1 MAIKYTRGEERTN
14 YLSHAG
20 GILLG
25 IIIGICFLFYCY
37 RHGDVWMQWGVWLYL
52 GGMLGSY
59 IASTA
64 YHACPATSRWKE
76 HLRKWD
82 HAAIYWHIAGSYSPI
97 TLVALREQ
105 GYWGWTLFS
114 FVWLCAIVGT
124 VMSFR
129 RLKQHSNLET
139 ICYVL
144 MGLVVL
150 VAFKPL
156 MDAVSPHAV
165 GWIIGEGGCYVTGAL
180 FYSLNKRRYMHSVF
194 HFFVLAGSVCHILAV
209 WDILEDYI

>member
-1 MAIKYTRGEERTN
+1 ME
-14 YLSHAG
+14 
-20 GILLG
+20 
-25 IIIGICFLFYCY
+25 
-37 RHGDVWMQWGVWLYL
+37 WGVWLYMF
-52 GGMLGSY
+52 GMLGSY
-59 IASTA
+59 IASTV
-64 YHACPATSRWKE
+64 YHACPAHSKWKE
-76 HLRKWD
+76 RLRKWD

-105 GYWGWTLFS
+105 GYWGWTLFG

-124 VMSFR
+124 IMSFR
-129 RLKQHSNLET
+129 KLQEHSNLET

-165 GWIIGEGGCYVTGAL
+165 GWIIGEGACYITGAL
-180 FYSLNKRRYMHSVF
+180 FYSLNKRPYMHSVF
-194 HFFVLAGSVCHILAV
+194 HFFVLGGSVCHILAV
-209 WDILEDYI
+209 WDILKDFI

>member
-1 MAIKYTRGEERTN
+1 MAIIYSKGEERTN

-25 IIIGICFLFYCY
+25 LIVGICFLVYGY
-37 RHGDVWMQWGVWLYL
+37 RHENPWMQWGVWLYMF
-52 GGMLGSY
+52 GMLGSY
-59 IASTA
+59 ITSTV
-64 YHACPATSRWKE
+64 YHACPATSKWKE
-76 HLRKWD
+76 KLRKWD

-105 GYWGWTLFS
+105 GYWGWTLFC

-124 VMSFR
+124 IMSFR
-129 RLKQHSNLET
+129 KLEEHSHLET

-156 MDAVSPHAV
+156 MDAVSPNAV
-165 GWIIGEGGCYVTGAL
+165 GWIIGEGVCYITGAL
-180 FYSLNKRRYMHSVF
+180 F
-194 HFFVLAGSVCHILAV
+194 
-209 WDILEDYI
+209 